1 MASPGHNELI
11 WYQQG
16 YFLEPIQF
24 SHIMVLTFTA
34 LNGAYV
40 KQVLTTRWHGPASAQ
55 EPPMLEASFSS
66 ENATG
71 IRF

>member
-1 MASPGHNELI
+1 
-11 WYQQG
+11 
-16 YFLEPIQF
+16 
-24 SHIMVLTFTA
+24 MVLTFAA

-40 KQVLTTRWHGPASAQ
+40 QQVLTTRWHGPASAQ